1 MIRRPPSSTRTVT
14 LIPYTTL
21 FLSSQRWSIMVAE
34 LPVNVRQV
42 SMDGCEPG
50 NDRNVGGNA
59 FCRRMASLMV
69 SWFRANRSEEHTS
82 ELQSL
87 MRNSY
92 AVFGLKKK
100 TNRVRIVN
108 SKL

>member
-1 MIRRPPSSTRTVT
+1 
-14 LIPYTTL
+14 
-21 FLSSQRWSIMVAE
+21 MVAE

-69 SWFRANRSEEHTS
+69 SWFRANCSAQVVRADLAFRRGARRPASSIASLRDRKSGVKGRSGS
-82 ELQSL
+82 VRVDLGG
-87 MRNSY
+87 RRII
-92 AVFGLKKK
+92 KKNK
-100 TNRVRIVN
+100 QT
-108 SKL
+108 